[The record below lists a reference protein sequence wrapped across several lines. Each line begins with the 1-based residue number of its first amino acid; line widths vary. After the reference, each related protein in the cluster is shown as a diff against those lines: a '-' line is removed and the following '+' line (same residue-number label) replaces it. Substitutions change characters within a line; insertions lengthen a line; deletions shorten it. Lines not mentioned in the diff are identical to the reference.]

1 MSYKHIK
8 ALILYGIVNSN
19 SYAKERGQNGS
30 SAIIHNRF
38 QVIFARSKI
47 TKTSKEPAIP
57 SAFEFSDKTFL
68 TLNLCAY
75 LWKLFHPHS

>member
-1 MSYKHIK
+1 MNAARIK
-8 ALILYGIVNSN
+8 QNILILQKKYLI
-19 SYAKERGQNGS
+19 YKERGQNGS

-38 QVIFARSKI
+38 EVIFARSKI

-57 SAFEFSDKTFL
+57 PVFEFLDKTFL

-75 LWKLFHPHS
+75 LWKLFHPLS